1 MEEKILTFGKDV
13 FAGDICAYISNG
25 RYIIKVEKK
34 DYCNQFIGPKGD
46 FNIIGGYCGSGK
58 WGEATPEEKRW
69 LEACIAAGKQVD
81 KPTVPVINNSYS
93 II

>member
-13 FAGDICAYISNG
+13 FEGDICTYDSNG

-34 DYCNQFIGPKGD
+34 DYCNQYIGPRGE
-46 FNIIGGYCGSGK
+46 FHRTGGYCSGK
-58 WGEATPEEKRW
+58 WVEATPEEKRW
-69 LEACIAAGKQVD
+69 LEACIAAGKQVGR
-81 KPTVPVINNSYS
+81 PTVPVINNSYS